1 MLTGCVAA
9 STMTANTGLNESKGS
24 LQTYTRPTA
33 DRILTTWSEIQ
44 RLKYF
49 MKKMK
54 IKAKFWIST
63 HKHNDW
69 YDLRRVGRE
78 FSDPLKLFLL
88 FFLSVF
94 TNYYSVLT
102 SNILSFHFLGRPGG
116 MNPVCFFRSTIRRSI
131 FSSRSMIRTT
141 DTSMVGS
148 RRTVTMDRCSTIH
161 NCLASSSD
169 SPWTWKR
176 RESEGFLRGFCTTT
190 RVEPGRVF
198 NHRIF
203 FVWLNK
209 GLKKKERK
217 EWTQV

>member
-1 MLTGCVAA
+1 MSQRGLHKWMET
-9 STMTANTGLNESKGS
+9 TADIHHMVRNTKTEIFYEENENKSKGK
-24 LQTYTRPTA
+24 LNVN
-33 DRILTTWSEIQ
+33 
-44 RLKYF
+44 
-49 MKKMK
+49 
-54 IKAKFWIST
+54 KFWIST

-69 YDLRRVGRE
+69 IDLRRVGRYLKRCGE

-88 FFLSVF
+88 FSLSVF
-94 TNYYSVLT
+94 TKYYPVLT

-176 RESEGFLRGFCTTT
+176 TERAKAFWAASLQLPVLNQAIFLITGFFCL
-190 RVEPGRVF
+190 V
-198 NHRIF
+198 
-203 FVWLNK
+203 K
-209 GLKKKERK
+209 
-217 EWTQV
+217 

>member
-1 MLTGCVAA
+1 MSQRGLHKWMEITVDIHQ
-9 STMTANTGLNESKGS
+9 SYSWQNTNHMVRNTKTEIFYEENENKSKGK
-24 LQTYTRPTA
+24 LNVN
-33 DRILTTWSEIQ
+33 
-44 RLKYF
+44 
-49 MKKMK
+49 
-54 IKAKFWIST
+54 KFWIST

-69 YDLRRVGRE
+69 YDLRRVGRYLKRCGE
-78 FSDPLKLFLL
+78 FSDPLKLF
-88 FFLSVF
+88 FHSVF
-94 TNYYSVLT
+94 TKYYPVLT

-176 RESEGFLRGFCTTT
+176 TERAKAFWAASLQLPVLNQAIFLITGFFCL
-190 RVEPGRVF
+190 V
-198 NHRIF
+198 
-203 FVWLNK
+203 K
-209 GLKKKERK
+209 
-217 EWTQV
+217 

>member
-1 MLTGCVAA
+1 MSQRGLHKW
-9 STMTANTGLNESKGS
+9 MEITADIHQSYSWQNTNHMVRNTKTEIFYEENENKSKGK
-24 LQTYTRPTA
+24 LNVN
-33 DRILTTWSEIQ
+33 
-44 RLKYF
+44 
-49 MKKMK
+49 
-54 IKAKFWIST
+54 KFWIST

-69 YDLRRVGRE
+69 IDLRRVGRYLKRCGE

-88 FFLSVF
+88 FSLSVF
-94 TNYYSVLT
+94 TKYYPVLT

-176 RESEGFLRGFCTTT
+176 TESESFLSGFC
-190 RVEPGRVF
+190 VEPGHIF

-209 GLKKKERK
+209 G
-217 EWTQV
+217 